1 MTLPRRTFIRLAAAA
16 AATPAIPGLA
26 SSGLACPSLASMQA
40 YPSQPVRILVGFA
53 PDSAAD
59 IVARLVARSL
69 SERLGKEFIVD
80 NQSGI
85 GGNIATEMVVAAEPD
100 GHTLLMVGPSS
111 AIDATLYEKLSF
123 DFRRDIAPV
132 AGLVRSANVML
143 LGPSLQAKTVG
154 EFVALAKANP
164 GQLTMASAGVG
175 TASHLA
181 GALFQ
186 MKTGT
191 TLEHVVYRGG
201 AGAYADLLAGRIDV
215 YFPPLISA
223 IDHIRTGALRAVTA
237 VPGDADTW
245 FGIGA
250 PRSTPAAIVNA
261 LNHEINAA
269 LAEPKLAARLAALG
283 STVIAGTPAD
293 FGRLVAN
300 ETNRWAK
307 VVRLAGTTLS

>member
-16 AATPAIPGLA
+16 AATPAASAFACPGLA
-26 SSGLACPSLASMQA
+26 LAPT
-40 YPSQPVRILVGFA
+40 YPSRPVRILVGFA

-69 SERLGKEFIVD
+69 SGRLGQEFIVD

-85 GGNIATEMVVAAEPD
+85 GGNIATEMVVDAEPD

-111 AIDATLYEKLSF
+111 AIDATLYEKLGF
-123 DFRRDIAPV
+123 DFRRDVAPV

-143 LGPSLQAKTVG
+143 LGSSVLAKTVDD
-154 EFVALAKANP
+154 FVMLAKANP

-201 AGAYADLLAGRIDV
+201 AGAYADLIAGRIDV
-215 YFPPLISA
+215 YFPSLISA
-223 IDHIRTGALRAVTA
+223 REHIRAGALRAVA
-237 VPGDADTW
+237 AAPSDGGSTW

-250 PRSTPAAIVNA
+250 PRDTPAAIIDT
-261 LNHEINAA
+261 LNRAINAA
-269 LAEPKLAARLAALG
+269 LAEPELAARLAELG
-283 STVIAGTPAD
+283 GTVIAGTPAD
-293 FGRLVAN
+293 FGRLVAD
-300 ETNRWAK
+300 ETDRWAK
-307 VVRLAGTTLS
+307 VVRSSGTIAS

>member
-16 AATPAIPGLA
+16 AATPAIPGLV
-26 SSGLACPSLASMQA
+26 SSGLACPSLAWMQP
-40 YPSQPVRILVGFA
+40 YPSRPVRILVGFA

-69 SERLGKEFIVD
+69 SGRLGQEFIVD

-85 GGNIATEMVVAAEPD
+85 GGNIATEMVVDAEPD

-111 AIDATLYEKLSF
+111 AIDATLYEKLGF

-143 LGPSLQAKTVG
+143 LGPSVSAKTVA
-154 EFVALAKANP
+154 EFVALAEAKP

-175 TASHLA
+175 TTSHLA

-191 TLEHVVYRGG
+191 TLEQVVYRGG
-201 AGAYADLLAGRIDV
+201 AGAYAELATGRIDV

-223 IDHIRTGALRAVTA
+223 REHIRTGALRAVA
-237 VPGDADTW
+237 AIPGDENTW

-250 PRSTPAAIVNA
+250 PRDTPAAIIDT
-261 LNHEINAA
+261 LNHAINAA
-269 LAEPKLAARLAALG
+269 LAEPELAARLAALG
-283 STVIAGTPAD
+283 GTVIAGTPAD
-293 FGRLVAN
+293 FGRLVAD
-300 ETNRWAK
+300 ETARWAK
-307 VVRLAGTTLS
+307 VVRSSGTTLS